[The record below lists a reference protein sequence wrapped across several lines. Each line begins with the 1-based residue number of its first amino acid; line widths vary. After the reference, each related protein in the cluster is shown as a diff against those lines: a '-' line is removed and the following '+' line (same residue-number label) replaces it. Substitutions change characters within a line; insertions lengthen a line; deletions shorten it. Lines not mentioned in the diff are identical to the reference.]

1 MIRLLDLAVGK
12 GLHLMNTCL
21 QKRKSQL
28 IILRLHETET
38 VIDYILVNNRY
49 RNSVKNVKVISGE
62 ETVNQHYLLSMDMVF
77 EKKFQRKVKFIKKLK
92 LWRLSVCGRG

>member
-28 IILRLHETET
+28 IIFRLRETET

-62 ETVNQHYLLSMDMVF
+62 ETVNQHYLLSMGMVF